1 MTGEAAGQARRAD
14 GYAAIRIGAA
24 VAVLFGHSFVLTR
37 GTDPLSPLLA
47 AFAGWGEQVHD
58 LAVNVFFA
66 LSGYL
71 VTLSWLRRGS
81 LVSFA
86 VARGLRIW
94 PGAVA
99 ACVVTVL
106 AGAALTT
113 LPLAEYATAEGTWAF
128 LLRNSLLR
136 KIAFE
141 LPGVFEANPYPRVVN
156 GSLWSLPYELR
167 CYAYVG
173 LLGVA
178 GILSRRLAFNLL
190 LGVMLLDFLVPG
202 AGLLPF
208 GETFWRLWLHFAG
221 GAALAANRDRIPLRG
236 DVLLVLAGLA
246 AAASLFAR
254 GPVHAVAAAAAM
266 VYAVHWAGQ
275 ARLPGWVDPARRGD
289 LSYGTYL
296 YAFPVQQGLVSLD
309 PEGWGGWGLTLAS
322 LPVVLVLAALSWRW
336 VERPALGGR
345 EGATAAIV
353 GALRRLRPLRS

>member
-1 MTGEAAGQARRAD
+1 MGTDAAGTAGRAD

-24 VAVLFGHSFVLTR
+24 VAVLFGHAFVLTR
-37 GTDPLSPLLA
+37 GTDPLSPWLA
-47 AFAGWGEQVHD
+47 PFAGWGEQVHD

-71 VTLSWLRRGS
+71 VTLSWLRRGN

-94 PGAVA
+94 PGAAA

-113 LPLAEYATAEGTWAF
+113 LPLAEYAAAEGTWTF
-128 LLRNSLLR
+128 LLRNALLR

-178 GILSRRLAFNLL
+178 GILARRLAFTLL
-190 LGVMLLDFLVPG
+190 LGVMLVDILLPG

-221 GAALAANRDRIPLRG
+221 GAALAVNRDRIPLRG
-236 DVLLVLAGLA
+236 DVLLVLVALA
-246 AAASLFAR
+246 ATASLVAP
-254 GPVHAVAAAAAM
+254 GPVHAVMAAAVV

-275 ARLPGWVDPARRGD
+275 ARLPGWLDPARRGD

-309 PEGWGGWGLTLAS
+309 PEGWGGWTLTAAS
-322 LPVVLVLAALSWRW
+322 LPLVLGLAALSWRW
-336 VERPALGGR
+336 VERPALGAR
-345 EGATAAIV
+345 DGAAAAVTA
-353 GALRRLRPLRS
+353 ALRRLRPARA